1 MDPSCPDWL
10 GDLLCCVVAS
20 HRNETFRCGLMP
32 SDLTTTLNEV
42 SPELREQ
49 VIQDLVPLVYDDLRK
64 IAAKYLS
71 SERVNHTLQP
81 TALVHEAFL
90 KLIDQSRVAWKGR
103 THFLAVGAAAM
114 RRILID
120 HARTHKR
127 EKRGGGWQ
135 RVVLDE
141 ANPVTGTADV
151 DVEALHLALEELQ
164 ALDPFQARVVELRY
178 FGGLTVEEIA
188 DLLNV
193 SKRKIEGDW
202 THARAW
208 LKSRLSSGSSQ

>member
-1 MDPSCPDWL
+1 MQ
-10 GDLLCCVVAS
+10 
-20 HRNETFRCGLMP
+20 
-32 SDLTTTLNEV
+32 SDLTTTLNELP
-42 SPELREQ
+42 PELREK
-49 VIQDLVPLVYDDLRK
+49 VFEELVPLVYDDLRK

-71 SERVNHTLQP
+71 AERGNHTLQP

-127 EKRGGGWQ
+127 DKRGGGWQ
-135 RVVLDE
+135 RVVLDD
-141 ANPVTGTADV
+141 ANAITGSTDV
-151 DVEALHLALEELQ
+151 DVEALHIALDELQ
-164 ALDPFQARVVELRY
+164 ALDPFQARIVELRY

-188 DLLNV
+188 DFLGV
-193 SKRKIEGDW
+193 SKRKVEGDW
-202 THARAW
+202 THARTW
-208 LKSRLSSGSSQ
+208 LKARLSPDAQA